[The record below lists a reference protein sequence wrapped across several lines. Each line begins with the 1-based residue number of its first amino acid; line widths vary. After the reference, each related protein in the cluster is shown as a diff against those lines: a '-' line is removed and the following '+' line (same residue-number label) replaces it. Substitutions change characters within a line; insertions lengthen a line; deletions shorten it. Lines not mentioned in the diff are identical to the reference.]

1 MFSRMHQAR
10 SSHREFRVVQLFA
23 VAFLGFAVIISFAQD
38 DPDIMRALN
47 NILET
52 CCQLAFLLQINIIGR
67 DVQVKIKVRSV
78 VVFTI
83 VAEC

>member
-1 MFSRMHQAR
+1 
-10 SSHREFRVVQLFA
+10 
-23 VAFLGFAVIISFAQD
+23 
-38 DPDIMRALN
+38 MRALN

-67 DVQVKIKVRSV
+67 DVQVKIKVRSIV
-78 VVFTI
+78 VYTI